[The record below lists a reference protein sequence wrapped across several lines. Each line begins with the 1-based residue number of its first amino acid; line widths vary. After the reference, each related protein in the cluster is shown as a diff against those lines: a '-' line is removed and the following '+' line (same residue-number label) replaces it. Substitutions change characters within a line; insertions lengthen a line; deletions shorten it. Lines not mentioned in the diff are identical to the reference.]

1 MKVLSLLV
9 LTVGLTLFLGC
20 YPANHQ
26 RLAVSDSKSETS
38 VAQQQEFQQSK
49 PALGKEAGLMQP
61 VSLKEADSANTA
73 SQAFARKIIRNGIL
87 TVEVASATD
96 SQRKI
101 VSIAESHQGF
111 VVTSE
116 STHRTADDRT

>member
-20 YPANHQ
+20 DSANRQ
-26 RLAVSDSKSETS
+26 RAIVADSKSAPL

-49 PALGKEAGLMQP
+49 PDLGKEAGLMQP
-61 VSLKEADSANTA
+61 ISLKDAESANTA

-116 STHRTADDRT
+116 STQRTADDRT